1 MISLWLENLDDYQVL
16 QGLHRFPL
24 EGRQVIYIFSYS
36 QPYVNV
42 VKEKIEP
49 RQSSQSILQLGFT
62 NFHVNMEIK
71 ITLL

>member
-1 MISLWLENLDDYQVL
+1 MIIKYSKVYIVSF
-16 QGLHRFPL
+16 G
-24 EGRQVIYIFSYS
+24 GRQVDLQFSYS
-36 QPYVNV
+36 QPCVNV

-49 RQSSQSILQLGFT
+49 RQSSQSILQLGT